1 MQTKN
6 NPEMTT
12 AKIERSSAPMKD
24 RGIVDSGEAVAVG
37 IGAMSQRRI
46 QDFGI
51 QMVRAGLY
59 RPGEVEKLKVAAL
72 QSFNNCVG
80 QDLKAQLTK
89 RR

>member
-12 AKIERSSAPMKD
+12 AKIERSFVPMKD

-51 QMVRAGLY
+51 QMVRAGLDK
-59 RPGEVEKLKVAAL
+59 PGEVEKLKVATL
-72 QSFNNCVG
+72 QSFNN
-80 QDLKAQLTK
+80 
-89 RR
+89 